1 MRRVRRALTARA
13 AGLLMLPLLVSCVS
27 VAEFRKLEY
36 EVNKLKTRGGP
47 TGGPTGERV
56 ADVAADLEAMRE
68 RIAALEGRI
77 EVTEHQATSALEEA
91 QAARR
96 DAASSGAPARTETPP
111 GGAEQQ
117 ESAPSEELGA
127 YKAAYDAWQ
136 GDQTEACIDRF
147 RQFLQ
152 TYPSSVYADDAAYWL
167 ADCYF
172 RQGDFRNAVLRFDDV
187 VRTYPKSDKAAEAL
201 YRQGE
206 ALLRLKHEKAAQ
218 TAFQRVVDEYPD
230 SARATEARRQLE
242 LLGAG

>member
-1 MRRVRRALTARA
+1 MRRARRTPKGRA
-13 AGLLMLPLLVSCVS
+13 AGAALLILPLLAGCVS

-47 TGGPTGERV
+47 SGGGGRV
-56 ADVAADLEAMRE
+56 ADVAADIDAMRE
-68 RIAALEGRI
+68 QIAALEGRV
-77 EVTEHQATSALEEA
+77 EVAEHQATAALEEA

-96 DAASSGAPARTETPP
+96 DAATAPAA
-111 GGAEQQ
+111 GA
-117 ESAPSEELGA
+117 APAPASGDAPAASEEL
-127 YKAAYDAWQ
+127 AAYRTAYEAWRA
-136 GDQTEACIDRF
+136 GESEACIDRF

-152 TYPSSVYADDAAYWL
+152 TYASSVYADDAAYWL

-172 RQGDFRNAVLRFDDV
+172 KQGDFRNAVLRFDDV
-187 VRTYPKSDKAAEAL
+187 VRTYPTSDKAAEAL

-230 SARATEARRQLE
+230 SVRATEARRQLE